1 MAETPLPSRADAI
14 EMMAWHSQRLD
25 SDEVWALIAA
35 RASGRLV
42 DREAIDYEAAAA
54 AYSEARQNGNAPRYP
69 ATEADR
75 MWSRKIVEAAIG
87 DTE

>member
-1 MAETPLPSRADAI
+1 MAPKLPGCMGHFPGGSS
-14 EMMAWHSQRLD
+14 EH
-25 SDEVWALIAA
+25 
-35 RASGRLV
+35 LV

-54 AYSEARQNGNAPRYP
+54 AYSDARQNGNAPRYP

>member
-1 MAETPLPSRADAI
+1 MGDQLPSRADAI

-42 DREAIDYEAAAA
+42 DRKAIDYERIEEILLELCGDWYDMVIREGKTYDFGAAIRAL
-54 AYSEARQNGNAPRYP
+54 
-69 ATEADR
+69 
-75 MWSRKIVEAAIG
+75 VAAIG
-87 DTE
+87 EA